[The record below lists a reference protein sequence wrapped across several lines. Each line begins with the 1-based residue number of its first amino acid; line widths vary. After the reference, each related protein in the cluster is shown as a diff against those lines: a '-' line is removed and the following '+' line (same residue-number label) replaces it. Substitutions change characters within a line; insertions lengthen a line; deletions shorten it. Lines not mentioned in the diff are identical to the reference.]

1 MTKKK
6 NFHGTGGKGGL
17 VRQMAFFYRSRP
29 GGTRSGMPQATSK
42 SQAPGNLQQKGL
54 PGATNTEQAKGGN
67 QGLTDTDSAST
78 IHENGGNVK

>member
-6 NFHGTGGKGGL
+6 SFHGTGGKGGL
-17 VRQMAFFYRSRP
+17 VRQRAFYCKKNPYDVMAQPLSN
-29 GGTRSGMPQATSK
+29 K
-42 SQAPGNLQQKGL
+42 QKRGL